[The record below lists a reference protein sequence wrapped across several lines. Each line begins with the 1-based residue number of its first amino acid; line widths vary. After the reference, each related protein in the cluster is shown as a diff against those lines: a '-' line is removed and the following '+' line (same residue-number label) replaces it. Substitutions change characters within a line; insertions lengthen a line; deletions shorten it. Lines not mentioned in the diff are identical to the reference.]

1 MLTDLPFALMSLTRG
16 KSAHLP
22 AVMSSAAVLVLVC
35 VVSLP
40 DDAFCENCGH
50 KLQWPAS

>member
-16 KSAHLP
+16 ERSYAGRD
-22 AVMSSAAVLVLVC
+22 VSTAVLLLVC

-40 DDAFCENCGH
+40 DDAFCENCAH
-50 KLQWPAS
+50 KLQ